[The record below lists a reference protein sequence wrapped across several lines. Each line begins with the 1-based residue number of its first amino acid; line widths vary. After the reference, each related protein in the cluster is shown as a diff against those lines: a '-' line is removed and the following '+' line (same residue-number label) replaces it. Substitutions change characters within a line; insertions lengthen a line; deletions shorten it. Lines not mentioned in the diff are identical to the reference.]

1 LFKYISVGGTN
12 MLAIVNGK
20 VYNMAGEVIDKG
32 TVLMEDGKIQGVGR
46 ELAIPE
52 DGKVVDAKGNFIF
65 PGFIDAHSHIGIFE
79 EAVGEIGEEGNEWTD
94 PVTPQLRALDA
105 INPADKAF
113 EDAVIG
119 GVTCAFTGPGSANVI
134 GGQSI
139 AMKTYGKVIDHMVVK
154 EPAGL
159 KIAFGENPK
168 RVYGEQKK
176 MPATRMATAALLREA
191 LVNAQ
196 NYKVKLEKSSP
207 DKDKTVERDLKME
220 VLCDV
225 LDKKLPLRAHAH
237 RADDIMTAVRI
248 AKEFDVDMVIEHCTE
263 GHLIAD
269 ELAELDIPAVVG
281 PSFSSRSKVE
291 LKNLSFIT
299 PGILAAKGVKVAIMT
314 DHPVIPIQYL
324 PVCAALA
331 VREGMKEE
339 DALAAI
345 TINAAEILGIAD
357 RLGSLEKGK
366 DADVVVWNG
375 HPLDIKSKPS
385 CVVINGEI
393 VYENCKFK

>member
-1 LFKYISVGGTN
+1 
-12 MLAIVNGK
+12 MLAITNGK
-20 VYNMAGEVIDKG
+20 IYTMTGKVFDKG
-32 TVLMEDGKIQGVGR
+32 TLLIKEGKILEVGQ
-46 ELAIPE
+46 EIAIPQ
-52 DGKVVDAKGNFIF
+52 DAKVVDAGGKYVF

-79 EAVGEIGEEGNEWTD
+79 EAVGEIGEEGNEWTE
-94 PVTPQLRALDA
+94 PVTPQLRAIDA

-113 EDAVIG
+113 EDAVMG
-119 GVTCAFTGPGSANVI
+119 GITCVFTGPGSANVI
-134 GGQSI
+134 GGQSVV
-139 AMKTYGKVIDHMVVK
+139 MKTYGKIIDHMVVK

-159 KIAFGENPK
+159 KVAFGENPK
-168 RVYGEQKK
+168 RVYGDQKK
-176 MPATRMATAALLREA
+176 MPATRMGTAALLREA
-191 LVNAQ
+191 LVEAQ
-196 NYKVKLEKSSP
+196 NYKAKREKSLKDP
-207 DKDKTVERDLKME
+207 DEIHERDLGMD

-237 RADDIMTAVRI
+237 RADDIMTAIRI
-248 AKEFDVDMVIEHCTE
+248 AKEFDLDIVIEHCTE

-269 ELAELDIPAVVG
+269 ELAELGISAVVG
-281 PSFSSRSKVE
+281 PSLSNRSKVE

-299 PGILAAKGVKVAIMT
+299 PGVLAQKGVKVAIMT

-345 TINAAEILGIAD
+345 TINAAEILGISD
-357 RLGSLEKGK
+357 RVGSLEKGK
-366 DADVVVWNG
+366 DADVVIWNG

-385 CVVINGEI
+385 CVIINGEI
-393 VYENCKFK
+393 VYKS

>member
-1 LFKYISVGGTN
+1 
-12 MLAIVNGK
+12 M
-20 VYNMAGEVIDKG
+20 
-32 TVLMEDGKIQGVGR
+32 
-46 ELAIPE
+46 
-52 DGKVVDAKGNFIF
+52 
-65 PGFIDAHSHIGIFE
+65 
-79 EAVGEIGEEGNEWTD
+79 
-94 PVTPQLRALDA
+94 
-105 INPADKAF
+105 
-113 EDAVIG
+113 IG

-225 LDKKLPLRAHAH
+225 LDKKLRLRAHAH

-324 PVCAALA
+324 PVCAAW
-331 VREGMKEE
+331 R
-339 DALAAI
+339 
-345 TINAAEILGIAD
+345 
-357 RLGSLEKGK
+357 
-366 DADVVVWNG
+366 W
-375 HPLDIKSKPS
+375 
-385 CVVINGEI
+385 
-393 VYENCKFK
+393 